1 MECSMIFNG
10 HTKEQI
16 DEIDVVTM
24 LQIQTMYADGLLGNQ
39 SIITALGNLTN
50 GVFNYMRPRGAAPYT
65 LNNIIGPSYD
75 YIYPPISEAEQQDKI
90 NESLLLFLSQ
100 APGFEANKFGVKNG

>member
-1 MECSMIFNG
+1 MIFNG

-50 GVFNYMRPRGAAPYT
+50 GVFNYMRPSGAAPYT

-100 APGFEANKFGVKNG
+100 APGFEANKFGVTHG

>member
-1 MECSMIFNG
+1 MIFNG

-16 DEIDVVTM
+16 DDIDVVTM

-50 GVFNYMRPRGAAPYT
+50 GVFNYMRPSGAAPYT
-65 LNNIIGPSYD
+65 LTNIIGPAYD

-100 APGFEANKFGVKNG
+100 APGFDANKFEVNNG